1 MFINVV
7 FLLDCLAWI
16 ELVWYSIMLLMTFSG
31 AWVTFRRFRLK
42 ASIPPSCSDP
52 TLLPSVSILRPL
64 CGIDPNLANNLES
77 AFLQEWP
84 LDRLEILLCVA
95 NPKDPA
101 IQIAEKV
108 IAKYPLVNAR
118 LLIGEE
124 KVGVNPKINNLMRAY
139 RTARSDLLWILDS
152 NILIQPTTLSKAVVK
167 LSPTIPTQTRRIG
180 LVHHVPL
187 AILPSTKPHEI
198 PFGSLLE
205 YCFLNGNHAR
215 QYIAINSVAI
225 ESCIVGKSNLFL
237 RSDLERSTRLRNCKF
252 NKPSSSPN
260 HQLQAERIKE
270 NEFIALE
277 TFSQFLGEDNMIGKT
292 LWEELDLR
300 HSIGDDVAGNMVGEL
315 SLGAY
320 CRRRV
325 RWIRVRKYMCL
336 AATLVEPLTESILLG
351 LITSSSLKRLITN
364 PIINT
369 YQFLMMHLL
378 IYFLSDALVCI
389 SLHTNK
395 DITHQQ
401 ISLSLFFIGWWF
413 REVLALPIWFYA
425 FLGGNSVSWRNENS
439 KWLVLKNGEA
449 RQIN

>member
-1 MFINVV
+1 MFINLV

-16 ELVWYSIMLLMTFSG
+16 ELIWYSIMLIMTFTG
-31 AWVTFRRFRLK
+31 AWVTFQRFRLK
-42 ASIPPSCSDP
+42 TSIPAIYSNPN
-52 TLLPSVSILRPL
+52 LLPSVSILRPL
-64 CGIDPNLANNLES
+64 CGIDPNLEENLES
-77 AFLQEWP
+77 GFLQEWP

-95 NPKDPA
+95 NSKDPA
-101 IQIAEKV
+101 IPIAEKV
-108 IAKYPLVNAR
+108 IRKYPLVNAR

-152 NILIQPTTLSKAVVK
+152 NILIQPTTLSKAVIK
-167 LSPTIPTQTRRIG
+167 LLPTIPTQTRRIG

-187 AILPSTKPHEI
+187 AILPSTKHNEI
-198 PFGSLLE
+198 HLGSLLE

-215 QYIAINSVAI
+215 QYIAINSVAV

-237 RSDLERSTRLRNCKF
+237 RSDLERSTRLRNF
-252 NKPSSSPN
+252 
-260 HQLQAERIKE
+260 AERIKE
-270 NEFIALE
+270 DELIALE

-315 SLGAY
+315 SLSAY
-320 CRRRV
+320 IRRRV

-336 AATLVEPLTESILLG
+336 AATLVEPFTESILLG
-351 LITSSSLKRLITN
+351 LITILSLNRIIQN
-364 PIINT
+364 PIINST
-369 YQFLMMHLL
+369 QFIILHLTF
-378 IYFLSDALVCI
+378 YFLSDYLVCI

-395 DITHQQ
+395 SIHSKQ
-401 ISLSLFFIGWWF
+401 ISLSLFFMGWCL
-413 REVLALPIWFYA
+413 RESLAFWIWFYA
-425 FLGGNSVSWRNENS
+425 FFGGNSVAWRNESS
-439 KWLVLKNGEA
+439 KWVVLKNGEA